1 MPWWQIVLC
10 VLVAVV
16 PPVGLMIVWG
26 ELGASRT
33 SWLAWGLYVWMPLTC
48 AFAVLCLVWRF
59 WARESQ
65 LLERL
70 RVWWPGLLLTI
81 SATLV
86 VFLVSPPQMRV
97 QFDETSLVGV
107 SQNMHTQGL
116 ALITTGAVPWQGAV
130 VPKENMVDKRPTLF
144 AFLVSGVHALSGYRI
159 ENAFFV
165 NGLLLALGLF
175 VLFAAV
181 RSRLGIY
188 AGLSAPLLVLSV

>member
-1 MPWWQIVLC
+1 MSDPATKAASRMPWWQIVLC

-107 SQNMHTQGL
+107 SQNMHT
-116 ALITTGAVPWQGAV
+116 
-130 VPKENMVDKRPTLF
+130 
-144 AFLVSGVHALSGYRI
+144 
-159 ENAFFV
+159 
-165 NGLLLALGLF
+165 
-175 VLFAAV
+175 
-181 RSRLGIY
+181 
-188 AGLSAPLLVLSV
+188 